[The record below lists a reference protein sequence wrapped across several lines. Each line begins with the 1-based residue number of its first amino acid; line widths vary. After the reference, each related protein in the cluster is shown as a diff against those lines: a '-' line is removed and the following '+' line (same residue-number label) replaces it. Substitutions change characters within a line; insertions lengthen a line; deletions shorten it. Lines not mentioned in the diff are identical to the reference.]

1 MNYKT
6 ALNYREQIASKGLL
20 AVMKE
25 IGLDVFESDRINADI
40 RERHG
45 DTPYC
50 APDVIPEE
58 GRCGGGDAWP
68 LCCTGHSFESD
79 IETTIYDHEARLE
92 EEEEERIRANTPE
105 YGTPEAEWYLMDDME
120 RQTSNPFSIFDW

>member
-1 MNYKT
+1 MNYQT
-6 ALNYREQIASKGLL
+6 ALKYREQVASKGLL
-20 AVMKE
+20 AVMNE

-58 GRCGGGDAWP
+58 GHCGGGDAYP
-68 LCCTGHSFESD
+68 ICCTGHRFLND
-79 IETTIYDHEARLE
+79 IEVSIYDHEMLLEQEEVAR
-92 EEEEERIRANTPE
+92 IQANTPA

-120 RQTSNPFSIFDW
+120 RQTMNPWLR